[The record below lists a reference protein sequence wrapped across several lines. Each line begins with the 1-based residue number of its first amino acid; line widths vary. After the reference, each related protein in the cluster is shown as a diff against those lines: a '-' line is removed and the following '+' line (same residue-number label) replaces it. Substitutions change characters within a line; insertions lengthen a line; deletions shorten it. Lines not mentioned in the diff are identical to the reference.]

1 MNTNSVQSLVA
12 SLSSEHRENLAYI
25 LAVKGDDAASIC
37 EELRWL
43 YHSKVRKEIRAKSH
57 AAANVVLTKTTG
69 RHVDPITDE
78 DYPPPSW
85 ADLIEGLARAL
96 KVHDASAEL
105 SENAAYICDK
115 VIASALQRMTPKER
129 RRFFGAGLDA
139 AAVVQDA
146 PQRGNLKGP
155 LRAAGALG
163 AANALGFSLYTSATT
178 ALGFVTHA
186 VGISLP
192 FAAYTGMSTT
202 IAAIIGPAGWL
213 AVGFYTFYRLTSANW
228 KKLTPAIIYL
238 IQAKEA
244 AQWERLPPESNAQEA
259 TR

>member
-1 MNTNSVQSLVA
+1 MSTNSVQSLVA
-12 SLSSEHRENLAYI
+12 SLSSEHRANLANI
-25 LAVKGDDAASIC
+25 LDVEGNDTASIC

-43 YHSKVRKEIRAKSH
+43 YHSKVRKEVRAKGH
-57 AAANVVLTKTTG
+57 AAANVVLSKTTG
-69 RHVDPITDE
+69 KHVNPITDE

-85 ADLIEGLARAL
+85 AELIEGLARAL

-105 SENAAYICDK
+105 SENEAYICDK
-115 VIASALQRMTPKER
+115 VIALALQKMRPKER
-129 RRFFGAGLDA
+129 RQFFGAGLDVA
-139 AAVVQDA
+139 SVVQDA
-146 PQRGNLKGP
+146 PPRGNLKGP

-163 AANALGFSLYTSATT
+163 AANALGFSLYTSAAT
-178 ALGFVTHA
+178 ALSFVTHA

-192 FAAYTGMSTT
+192 FAAYAGMSSA
-202 IAAIIGPAGWL
+202 IAAVIGPVGWL
-213 AVGFYTFYRLTSANW
+213 GVGFYTFYRLTSANW

-244 AQWERLPPESNAQEA
+244 ALLDRLPLESNAQEV